1 MILTVLIVL
10 LTTVI
15 PVIIVTYD
23 QHTVADPGIEFGRG
37 TWHAQREPVTWA
49 EPTVESMGSE
59 QIRLKLKAFEFL
71 NI

>member
-23 QHTVADPGIEFGRG
+23 QHTVADPGIEGHMACTARARNMGRAHSG
-37 TWHAQREPVTWA
+37 VH
-49 EPTVESMGSE
+49 G
-59 QIRLKLKAFEFL
+59 L
-71 NI
+71 